1 MKKEKYTRK
10 KKLIDERNP
19 RMGRKLKKFGI
30 LVRWLLRLTMDKNTV
45 SFIKQTF
52 DPDFIHLMF

>member
-10 KKLIDERNP
+10 KKLIDERDP

-52 DPDFIHLMF
+52 DPDLIHLLF